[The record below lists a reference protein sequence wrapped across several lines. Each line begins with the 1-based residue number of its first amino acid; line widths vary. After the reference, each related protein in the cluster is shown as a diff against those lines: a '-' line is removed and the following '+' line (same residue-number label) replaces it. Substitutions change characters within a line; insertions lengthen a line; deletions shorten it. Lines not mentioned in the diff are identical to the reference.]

1 MCLHYLF
8 LNICRK
14 NFHKVDSMEYKKSFQ
29 IPILKY
35 SNTCIAFDYF
45 VFISTEKGLIHII
58 IFVHVY
64 LKDYYFSRKYISYF
78 FQPFFLKENFKL
90 KSKYIF

>member
-1 MCLHYLF
+1 MGLHVQMCLHYLF
-8 LNICRK
+8 LNLCRK

-35 SNTCIAFDYF
+35 SNTRIAFDYF
-45 VFISTEKGLIHII
+45 VFISTEKGLIHIM

-64 LKDYYFSRKYISYF
+64 LKDYYFPRKYISYF
-78 FQPFFLKENFKL
+78 SNLFF
-90 KSKYIF
+90 